1 MRLAG
6 SDGLGG
12 REMPRRRE
20 FATFPSRTGSE
31 WRILNGN
38 VVVCFTFLKDYSD

>member
-12 REMPRRRE
+12 REMPRGRE
-20 FATFPSRTGSE
+20 FATFLSRTGSE

-38 VVVCFTFLKDYSD
+38 VVVYFTFLKDYSD